1 MELYPKS
8 NEAKEYDK
16 ARKEFTDTNN
26 KMTDIIHSK
35 TIDTDNI
42 NYAKVH
48 TTIYENIG
56 LWKNW
61 RVDKSESTNEIYKAS
76 DGFEKVSDGLSEQAD
91 KSIFA
96 NWLVGLIKSFFG
108 K

>member
-56 LWKNW
+56 L
-61 RVDKSESTNEIYKAS
+61 
-76 DGFEKVSDGLSEQAD
+76 
-91 KSIFA
+91 
-96 NWLVGLIKSFFG
+96 
-108 K
+108 